1 MQVTIIAAEGIVSDP
16 AWRWGADADAPVD
29 LVAFNGYP
37 DLPEELPNP
46 PRRHAVLARII
57 VVLAGTLAML
67 VTAVLVPTAE
77 DDLVSGGLIVGPL
90 VAGGLLALAA
100 WDTLV
105 EHRRPALRRGRR
117 LDAVERPADALIV
130 SVPLIVSVL
139 LRDAVMAGRSVGP
152 DQVLFAVI
160 LAAVMLIG
168 LAVWL
173 VALGLGRATQRV
185 AGERAASWTLAA
197 LAAAAA
203 ILCVVLMLES
213 R

>member
-1 MQVTIIAAEGIVSDP
+1 MTVS
-16 AWRWGADADAPVD
+16 ADRPEERVD

-46 PRRHAVLARII
+46 PRRHALLARII
-57 VVLAGTLAML
+57 TVLAGTLTML
-67 VTAVLVPTAE
+67 VVALLLPTAD
-77 DDLVSGGLIVGPL
+77 DDLVSGALIFGPL

-100 WDTLV
+100 WDTVV

-139 LRDAVMAGRSVGP
+139 VGDAVLAGRSVGS
-152 DQVLFAVI
+152 DQVLFALI
-160 LAAVMLIG
+160 LAAVVLIG

-173 VALGLGRATQRV
+173 TALGLGRAIQRV
-185 AGERAASWTLAA
+185 AGERAACWTLT
-197 LAAAAA
+197 A
-203 ILCVVLMLES
+203 IAVMASLPYVVLMLE
-213 R
+213 RR

>member
-1 MQVTIIAAEGIVSDP
+1 MTGSVDRPGEG
-16 AWRWGADADAPVD
+16 VD

-57 VVLAGTLAML
+57 TVLAGTLAML
-67 VTAVLVPTAE
+67 VVALLVPTAE
-77 DDLVSGGLIVGPL
+77 DDLVSGGLIFGPL

-105 EHRRPALRRGRR
+105 EHRRPAFRRGRR

-130 SVPLIVSVL
+130 SVPLIVGAL
-139 LRDAVMAGRSVGP
+139 LRDAVLAGRSVGS
-152 DQVLFAVI
+152 DQVLFAAI
-160 LAAVMLIG
+160 LAPMMLIG

-173 VALGLGRATQRV
+173 VALGLGWTIQRV
-185 AGERAASWTLAA
+185 AGERAASWTLTA
-197 LAAAAA
+197 LAVAAAVPY
-203 ILCVVLMLES
+203 VVLMLES